1 MNQEKKNA
9 LISILFYAI
18 SILIIIAINVSG
30 KFKSG
35 PCTPNL
41 DILSVF
47 ILVVLNIILLVI
59 NGIKAFVIKKQT
71 NLSFVIHFVFL
82 IIWIICINCKV
93 V

>member
-18 SILIIIAINVSG
+18 SILIIIAINVTG
-30 KFKSG
+30 KFKSD

-71 NLSFVIHFVFL
+71 NLSFVIHFFFL
-82 IIWIICINCKV
+82 LFG
-93 V
+93 